1 MNANAVHIVFS
12 FPDKGQ
18 NEDTLVQWR
27 KNACL
32 LGKHIL
38 F

>member
-18 NEDTLVQWR
+18 NEDTLVQCR

-32 LGKHIL
+32 VGKHIL

>member
-18 NEDTLVQWR
+18 NEDTHEE
-27 KNACL
+27 CL
-32 LGKHIL
+32 LGWEAHIVL
-38 F
+38 AS